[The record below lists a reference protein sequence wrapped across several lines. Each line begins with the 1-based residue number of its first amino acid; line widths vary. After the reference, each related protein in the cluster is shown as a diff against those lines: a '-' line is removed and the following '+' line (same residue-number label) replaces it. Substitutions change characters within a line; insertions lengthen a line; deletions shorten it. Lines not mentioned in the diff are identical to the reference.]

1 MSIVK
6 DQNLAPAGRR
16 KINWVRDFMP
26 ALGGIEARFERG
38 AALRRPA
45 GGGVRPPGGQDR

>member
-26 ALGGIEARFERG
+26 AGRH
-38 AALRRPA
+38 
-45 GGGVRPPGGQDR
+45 

>member
-16 KINWVRDFMP
+16 KINWVRQNF
-26 ALGGIEARFERG
+26 LTF
-38 AALRRPA
+38 LL
-45 GGGVRPPGGQDR
+45 

>member
-16 KINWVRDFMP
+16 KIE
-26 ALGGIEARFERG
+26 LGAGLHAR
-38 AALRRPA
+38 
-45 GGGVRPPGGQDR
+45 PGRH

>member
-16 KINWVRDFMP
+16 KINWVREMLLSVEFLPKM
-26 ALGGIEARFERG
+26 
-38 AALRRPA
+38 
-45 GGGVRPPGGQDR
+45 

>member
-16 KINWVRDFMP
+16 KINWALLLKLLIYSNKPLFICQVRKMVTRT
-26 ALGGIEARFERG
+26 GFEPMLT
-38 AALRRPA
+38 A
-45 GGGVRPPGGQDR
+45 